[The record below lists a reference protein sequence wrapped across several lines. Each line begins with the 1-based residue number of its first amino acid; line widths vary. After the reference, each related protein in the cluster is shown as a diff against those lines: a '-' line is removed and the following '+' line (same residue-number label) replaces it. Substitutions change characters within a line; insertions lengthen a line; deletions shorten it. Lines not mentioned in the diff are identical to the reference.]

1 MSRKRMPRK
10 QAPRKRMPR
19 GRTQAQRA
27 AIAMRLERSIR
38 NLLAGW
44 LGQAVFVVVNFVTLS
59 VFNHEL
65 GQRYM
70 DVQGLFTNV
79 LVILSLSEL
88 GVGMAITYEL
98 YRPLADNDIPRIR
111 SLMRLF
117 KRAYLII
124 GVAIIGIGGALTPF
138 IQHLING
145 TMSIPTHE
153 LQLYFFCFVLNSGIS
168 YFFSYK
174 GALIIADQKKY
185 FVLLYQYGFQIGM
198 CVAQIIVLLLT
209 RNYLLFLCCL
219 LASTL
224 LQNILTARKADRLYP
239 YIKEKTA
246 IEPIEPTTLQ
256 GIKKNIFA
264 LVLHRIATIAST
276 PVSTLI
282 VNSAVGTATVGMY
295 YVYNSQIITGLF
307 RIMDQAFDA
316 IIASVGN
323 LAVTESKER
332 QTQVFKTTFFINAL
346 LYTITAVP
354 LLCVI
359 DVFVG
364 DIWLDQSYVFPFSI
378 TALIVAL
385 YFLKGMRS
393 AGLSFIQAYGLYW
406 QTRWKAIIESVVL
419 VSLCLILVVEYQIAG
434 VVVAGLI
441 STLLVSSV
449 YEGVMLFKHGL
460 KQSCRW
466 YFLRLALYALVAF
479 ALSAV
484 AYAVCALI
492 PGEGIGVFFAKG
504 FVALVIAAGGFT
516 LVFFRTNEFHEFMDI
531 IRRLFVRLRSGIS
544 RRSSD

>member
-1 MSRKRMPRK
+1 
-10 QAPRKRMPR
+10 
-19 GRTQAQRA
+19 
-27 AIAMRLERSIR
+27 MRLERSIR
-38 NLLAGW
+38 NLLTGW
-44 LGQAVFVVVNFVTLS
+44 LGQAVFIAVNFVTLS

-98 YRPLADNDIPRIR
+98 YRPLADNDIVRIR

-124 GVAIIGIGGALTPF
+124 GITIIAIGCVLTPF

-145 TMSIPTHE
+145 TTSIPVDE
-153 LQLYFFCFVLNSGIS
+153 IRLYFFCFVLNSGIS

-174 GALIIADQKKY
+174 GSLIIADQKKY
-185 FVLLYQYGFQIGM
+185 FVLLYQYGFQIVM
-198 CVAQIIVLLLT
+198 CVIQIVVLLFT
-209 RNYLLFLCCL
+209 HNYLLFLCCQ

-224 LQNILTARKADRLYP
+224 LQNILIARKADRLYP
-239 YIKEKTA
+239 YIKERTA
-246 IEPIEPTTLQ
+246 IEPIERETLQ
-256 GIKKNIFA
+256 GIKKNLFA
-264 LVLHRIATIAST
+264 LVLHRVATIAST
-276 PVSTLI
+276 PASTLI
-282 VNSAVGTATVGMY
+282 VNSAVGTAMVGMY
-295 YVYNSQIITGLF
+295 YVYNSQIVMSLF

-323 LAVTESKER
+323 LAVKESKER
-332 QTQVFKTTFFINAL
+332 QVQVFKTTFFINAL

-359 DVFVG
+359 DVFIG
-364 DIWLDQSYVFPFSI
+364 DIWLDRSYVFPFSI

-434 VVVAGLI
+434 VVIAGLI
-441 STLLVSSV
+441 STLLVSTT
-449 YEGVMLFKHGL
+449 YEGFMLFKHGL

-466 YFLRLALYALVAF
+466 YFLRFILYFAVAF
-479 ALSAV
+479 VLGVV
-484 AYAVCALI
+484 AYALCLLV
-492 PGEGIGVFFAKG
+492 PVDGVGEFFAKG
-504 FVALVIAAGGFT
+504 LISLLVAAGGFT
-516 LVFFRTNEFHEFMDI
+516 AVFFRTSEFHEFVDI
-531 IRRLFVRLRSGIS
+531 IRRLFARLRSNLS
-544 RRSSD
+544 RRNVD

>member
-1 MSRKRMPRK
+1 
-10 QAPRKRMPR
+10 
-19 GRTQAQRA
+19 
-27 AIAMRLERSIR
+27 MRLEQSIR

-44 LGQAVFVVVNFVTLS
+44 LGQAVFIVVNFVTLS

-88 GVGMAITYEL
+88 GVGMAIIYEL
-98 YRPLADNDIPRIR
+98 YRPLADNDIVRIR

-124 GVAIIGIGGALTPF
+124 GVAIIGIGCALTPF

-145 TMSIPTHE
+145 ATSIPLHE
-153 LQLYFFCFVLNSGIS
+153 IQLYFFCFVLNSGIS

-198 CVAQIIVLLLT
+198 CVIQIVVLILT
-209 RNYLLFLCCL
+209 HNYLLFLCCQ

-224 LQNILTARKADRLYP
+224 LQNILIARKADRLYP
-239 YIKEKTA
+239 YIKERTA
-246 IEPIEPTTLQ
+246 IEPIEQKTLQ

-276 PVSTLI
+276 PASTLI

-295 YVYNSQIITGLF
+295 YVYNSQIVMGLS

-323 LAVTESKER
+323 LAVKESKER
-332 QTQVFKTTFFINAL
+332 QVQIFKTTFFINAL

-359 DVFVG
+359 DAFVG

-406 QTRWKAIIESVVL
+406 QTRWKAVIESVVL

-434 VVVAGLI
+434 VVIAGLI
-441 STLLVSSV
+441 STVLVSTV
-449 YEGVMLFKHGL
+449 YEGIMLFKHGL
-460 KQSCRW
+460 KQSYRW
-466 YFLRLALYALVAF
+466 YFLRFILYFLVVSV
-479 ALSAV
+479 LSMV
-484 AYAVCALI
+484 AYALCTLV
-492 PGEGIGVFFAKG
+492 PWSGIGGFFAKG
-504 FVALVIAAGGFT
+504 FVALVIAVGGFT
-516 LVFFRTNEFHEFMDI
+516 LVFFRTSEFHEFVDI
-531 IRRLFVRLRSGIS
+531 IRRLFAQLRNRLF
-544 RRSSD
+544 RRSAD